1 MAINEKGTNI
11 RYRDE
16 PLITVSQWS
25 TILQN
30 KDITG
35 DLDLKT
41 VLSVYN
47 SPQYKSTATEIAAIL
62 GKKNYR
68 IISAGNTSFSRR
80 ICRYLNIKPPK
91 NSRGGNRWWTI
102 PYLGEP
108 KGDGKWYY
116 ILRPELRRAIEEL
129 LAADKIK
136 PLDADYKREFQIPT
150 EITKKD
156 VGILFEGAKKTIA
169 VNAYERNLKAREL
182 CLSEYGYRC
191 CICNFDFEEFY
202 GKIGAGYIE
211 VHHLKP
217 LNEINEKYQVD
228 PLKDLV
234 PICPNCHA
242 MLHKAGISI
251 KELKS
256 IIRKKP

>member
-1 MAINEKGTNI
+1 M
-11 RYRDE
+11 
-16 PLITVSQWS
+16 V
-25 TILQN
+25 
-30 KDITG
+30 
-35 DLDLKT
+35 
-41 VLSVYN
+41 
-47 SPQYKSTATEIAAIL
+47 
-62 GKKNYR
+62 
-68 IISAGNTSFSRR
+68 
-80 ICRYLNIKPPK
+80 
-91 NSRGGNRWWTI
+91 
-102 PYLGEP
+102 
-108 KGDGKWYY
+108 
-116 ILRPELRRAIEEL
+116 
-129 LAADKIK
+129 
-136 PLDADYKREFQIPT
+136 
-150 EITKKD
+150 
-156 VGILFEGAKKTIA
+156 
-169 VNAYERNLKAREL
+169 L